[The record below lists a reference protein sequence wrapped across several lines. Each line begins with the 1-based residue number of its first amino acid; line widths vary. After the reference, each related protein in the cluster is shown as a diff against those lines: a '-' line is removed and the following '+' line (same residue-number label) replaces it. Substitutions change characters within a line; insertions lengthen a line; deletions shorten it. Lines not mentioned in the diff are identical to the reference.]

1 MLFYEEPELTDKLQH
16 ALVLGRAIEEALDY
30 PDGHIVRELARAV
43 SDDDTK
49 FNIPNKQHLIHKRG
63 VDNFSLGEWVNI
75 TFTWDS
81 TPQGHTF
88 WQDLKERLC
97 KRDRRH
103 GGPELA
109 GVVHPADPLADGVP
123 FDEPLP
129 AWDDAPAPAP
139 PPDADRIR
147 FRPRPAA
154 DPIEDQLMQQ
164 FDAMHRRMAELE

>member
-49 FNIPNKQHLIHKRG
+49 FNIPNKQHLIHKRD
-63 VDNFSLGEWVNI
+63 VDDFSLGEWVNI

-97 KRDRRH
+97 KRDRLH

-109 GVVHPADPLADGVP
+109 GVVRPADPLADGVP

-129 AWDDAPAPAP
+129 AWADIGGARAVPAP
-139 PPDADRIR
+139 
-147 FRPRPAA
+147 
-154 DPIEDQLMQQ
+154 PIEDQLMRR
-164 FDAMHRRMAELE
+164 FDAMHRRMAELEQYRAAAA